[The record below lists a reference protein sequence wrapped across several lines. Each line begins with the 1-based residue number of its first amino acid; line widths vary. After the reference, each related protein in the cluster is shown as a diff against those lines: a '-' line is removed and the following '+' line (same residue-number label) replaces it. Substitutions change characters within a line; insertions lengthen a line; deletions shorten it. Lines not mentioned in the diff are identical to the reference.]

1 MKKNV
6 LLIITLALIIT
17 SCEKNSIIDINDILV
32 LEGYLF
38 QNEKVDSIHLVKS
51 LPFATED
58 TVYTFVNDAQVS
70 LFWNNQQYQLNSI
83 GNGYY
88 SYSGDNLS
96 VEEENTYYIEI
107 NYNGQIITSKTKVP
121 KKTIIHPL
129 KETTV
134 FIDTVFVFGPSQF
147 NGTEEALEV
156 IWDNPDNSYYY
167 VVIESADSTAD
178 DIIMGNDDFP
188 DFPDFPNFPGN
199 RPSSMFRFRSEP
211 FIGDRYVI
219 NTRMLTKYGI
229 HKVKVYSVNEEY
241 ANLYEN
247 RTQDSRTL
255 SEPVTNVTNGLGI
268 FTAFSYAEVSFYVKN
283 KYRD

>member
-6 LLIITLALIIT
+6 LLIVTLALIIT

-58 TVYTFVNDAQVS
+58 TVYTSVNDAQIS
-70 LFWNNQQYQLNSI
+70 LFWNNQQYLLDCI

-88 SYSGDNLS
+88 SYPGDNLS
-96 VEEENTYYIEI
+96 IEEENTYSIEI

-129 KETTV
+129 EETV
-134 FIDTVFVFGPSQF
+134 LFIDTVFVFGPSQF
-147 NGTEEALEV
+147 NVAEEALEI

-188 DFPDFPNFPGN
+188 DFFGN
-199 RPSSMFRFRSEP
+199 RLPSLFRFRSEP

-219 NTRMLTKYGI
+219 NTRILTKYGI

-255 SEPVTNVTNGLGI
+255 SEPVSNVTNGLGI
-268 FTAFSYAEVSFYVKN
+268 FSAFSYAEVSFYVKN

>member
-1 MKKNV
+1 MKRNIFLV
-6 LLIITLALIIT
+6 ISSVLIIT
-17 SCEKNSIIDINDILV
+17 SCERSSITDIDDLLV

-58 TVYTFVNDAQVS
+58 TVYTPVDDAQVS
-70 LFWNNQQYQLNSI
+70 LLWNNQQYLLNSI

-88 SYSGDNLS
+88 SYFGNNLS
-96 VEEENTYYIEI
+96 IEEENTYSIEI
-107 NYNGQIITSKTKVP
+107 NYYGQIITSKTKVP

-129 KETTV
+129 EETTV
-134 FIDTVFVFGPSQF
+134 FIDTVFIFGPSQF

-167 VVIESADSTAD
+167 VIIESADSTAD

-188 DFPDFPNFPGN
+188 DFFSN
-199 RPSSMFRFRSEP
+199 RPSSLFRFRSEP

-219 NTRMLTKYGI
+219 NNRMLTKYGI
-229 HKVKVYSVNEEY
+229 HKVKIFSVNEEY

-255 SEPVTNVTNGLGI
+255 SEPVTNVNNGLGI
-268 FTAFSYAEVSFYVKN
+268 FTAFSYAEVSFYVEKLN
-283 KYRD
+283 

>member
-6 LLIITLALIIT
+6 FLIVTLVLIIT
-17 SCEKNSIIDINDILV
+17 SCEKNSITDINDILV

-38 QNEKVDSIHLVKS
+38 QNEKIDSIHLVKS

-58 TVYTFVNDAQVS
+58 TVYTPVDDAQVS
-70 LFWNNQQYQLNSI
+70 LFWNNQQYLLNNI

-88 SYSGDNLS
+88 SYFGDNLS
-96 VEEENTYYIEI
+96 VEEENTYSIEI

-129 KETTV
+129 EETAV
-134 FIDTVFVFGPSQF
+134 FIDTVSAFGPPQF

-167 VVIESADSTAD
+167 VVIESADSTAG

-188 DFPDFPNFPGN
+188 DFFGN
-199 RPSSMFRFRSEP
+199 RPSGMFRFRSEP
-211 FIGDRYVI
+211 FIGDRYAI
-219 NTRMLTKYGI
+219 NTRMLEKYGI
-229 HKVKVYSVNEEY
+229 HTVKVYSVNEEY

-255 SEPVTNVTNGLGI
+255 SEPVTNVNNGLGI
-268 FTAFSYAEVSFYVKN
+268 FTAFSYAEVSFNVIN